1 MRRNFTEK
9 EQDYLYGIIHRVPR
23 SKIPYYFN
31 KKFPPRSETSII
43 SKCEKMEESL
53 IPNDDYFTA
62 GRLSKYLGFKTN
74 RVVNWRKRKLI
85 KSTKI
90 GRHNIIKLKDFK
102 VFGLNYPHLIA
113 NVSTDILLFIYD
125 NDNSIVEQIKQNEKP
140 YLLDKENKQI
150 KHLFSGKIYNSITE
164 ASQEHNT
171 TRSSIRY
178 WLKKGEV
185 WQYVN

>member
-1 MRRNFTEK
+1 
-9 EQDYLYGIIHRVPR
+9 
-23 SKIPYYFN
+23 
-31 KKFPPRSETSII
+31 
-43 SKCEKMEESL
+43 
-53 IPNDDYFTA
+53 
-62 GRLSKYLGFKTN
+62 
-74 RVVNWRKRKLI
+74 
-85 KSTKI
+85 
-90 GRHNIIKLKDFK
+90 
-102 VFGLNYPHLIA
+102 
-113 NVSTDILLFIYD
+113 LLFIYD

-150 KHLFSGKIYNSITE
+150 KHLFSGKIYDSITE